1 MINKQKKTFIYLIGF
16 LMSTILT
23 SCGESQPPE
32 ISSFLEQDTGALS
45 DYQDCEGFKNTELSH
60 EDLNDLFFK
69 ETPSVKLYKHNTV
82 SGNNEIHVFGPV
94 QNELD
99 GEINKD
105 FNNYYMLNRYKSKD
119 GVKWSQLGRAGL
131 YKRTIDSDTGKVISY
146 EEDEMA
152 AMGLAFFQIGL
163 LASNDS
169 ALKKCIKEGIENFNI
184 EDALEEAFK

>member
-1 MINKQKKTFIYLIGF
+1 MIKKQKKTFTYFICFI
-16 LMSTILT
+16 MSTILT
-23 SCGESQPPE
+23 GCGESQPPE
-32 ISSFLEQDTGALS
+32 VSSFLEQDTGALS